1 MLQQLSIQ
9 NFAII
14 DQLLIEFHPQFNVI
28 TGETG
33 AGKSILMGALGLVLG
48 NRADTGVLFDASQK
62 CVVEARF
69 NAAGNQPVQACL
81 RQMDLD
87 EDDEIL
93 LRREITSNGKSRAFI
108 NDTPVT
114 LAQMRTLSALL
125 VDLHQQFD
133 TLELGTAARQRE
145 LLDALAGTAPLLQP
159 YQQLFQEY
167 QQAHQQLQLLQ
178 QRQQEADRQR
188 DYLQFQ
194 LDELL
199 EAAFQPHEI
208 EQLEQ
213 EQQLL
218 NNAGAISLSLSEAVQ
233 VLSEGEPNLLQ
244 QLKYVQQ
251 RLRNYQAVVPALDT
265 LVQRLQAT
273 HIELSD
279 IAAELAHLQQQT
291 QADPERLQ
299 QIEERLNTAYR
310 LLKKHHV
317 THTADLLQLQQQ
329 WDDQLQQYAGNE
341 EAIVRLQ
348 QRLQQLQ
355 KQLEEKAAAITRAR
369 RAAIPDFEAN
379 VAALLKRVGMP
390 NARLVVKLEAQE
402 PGEWGADRIEF
413 LFHANVAPGTE
424 PNLQSFAPISKVASG
439 GELSR
444 LMLCIQSLVAES
456 VALPTLIFD
465 EIDTGISGEAARQTG
480 LLMQELANRHQ
491 IIAITHLPQIAAK
504 GTAHFLVTKQQWN
517 NAIHTRVQLLSPEE
531 KVNTIARMLGGS
543 QVTDTTLAA
552 AKELMEVK

>member
-1 MLQQLSIQ
+1 MLRQLSIQ

-33 AGKSILMGALGLVLG
+33 AGKSILLGALGLVLG
-48 NRADTGVLFDASQK
+48 NRADTGVLFDATQK
-62 CVVEARF
+62 CVVEARLD
-69 NAAGNQPVQACL
+69 AAANPLVRACL
-81 RQMDLD
+81 QAMDLD
-87 EDDEIL
+87 EEEEIL
-93 LRREITSNGKSRAFI
+93 LRREIASNGKSRAFI

-133 TLELGTAARQRE
+133 TLELGSAERQRE
-145 LLDALAGTAPLLQP
+145 LLDALATTGNLLQP
-159 YQQLFQEY
+159 YQQVYKQY
-167 QQAHQQLQLLQ
+167 QQTQQQLKALQ
-178 QRQQEADRQR
+178 QQQQEAEQQR

-199 EAAFQPHEI
+199 EAGLREQEI

-218 NNAGAISLSLSEAVQ
+218 NNAGTISITLTEAMQ
-233 VLSEGEPNLLQ
+233 VLQESDSNLLQ
-244 QLKYVQQ
+244 QLKYVLQ
-251 RLRNYQAVVPALDT
+251 RLRNFESVVPAMGAI
-265 LVQRLQAT
+265 VQRLQAS

-279 IAAELAHLQQQT
+279 LAAEIDHLQQQT
-291 QADPERLQ
+291 LSDPERLQ

-317 THTADLLQLQQQ
+317 QNTAALLHLQQQ
-329 WDDQLQQYAGNE
+329 WEAQLQQYAGNQD
-341 EAIVRLQ
+341 AITRLQ
-348 QRLQQLQ
+348 QQAQQLG
-355 KQLEEKAAAITRAR
+355 KELKAKAAAITQVRKN
-369 RAAIPDFEAN
+369 AIPDFETN
-379 VAALLKRVGMP
+379 VGALLKRVGMP
-390 NARLVVKLEAQE
+390 NARLLVKLDAQE

-413 LFHANVAPGTE
+413 LFHANVAPGTQPE
-424 PNLQSFAPISKVASG
+424 PHAFAPVNKVASG

-444 LMLCIQSLVAES
+444 LMLCIQSLVAEQ

-480 LLMQELANRHQ
+480 LLMQELATRHQ

-504 GTAHFLVTKQQWN
+504 GTAHFLVAKTQLGTT
-517 NAIHTRVQLLSPEE
+517 IHTRVSLLTPEE
-531 KVNTIARMLGGS
+531 RIATIARMLGGTHITS
-543 QVTDTTLAA
+543 TTLAA
-552 AKELMEVK
+552 AKELMEA